1 MSFVFNVCFSNYC
14 FFFDFRTLEPLI
26 VKKKMEHKWTL
37 CIEVSC
43 FPNPG
48 RATIRYVIYNHALN
62 HTIERK
68 KDVCGTTTNKE
79 ANYIALVEGLKEA
92 KT

>member
-1 MSFVFNVCFSNYC
+1 
-14 FFFDFRTLEPLI
+14 
-26 VKKKMEHKWTL
+26 MEHKWTL

-43 FPNPG
+43 FPNPS

-62 HTIERK
+62 HAIERK
-68 KDVCGTTTNKE
+68 KYVCGTTTNKE